1 MIETKRLRIIPLD
14 SEQFALLLNGVHFME
29 DALRLTP
36 SNETLDPHT
45 RQAMTGQYQLAGK
58 HPENFLLL
66 TNWQIILKSENKAIG
81 SACFKSLPDAEGSVE
96 VGYGIYASYRNHGY
110 MTEALKA
117 LCKWAFDI
125 AGVQSV
131 IAETEKEMQAIREA
145 GNKKNLQDLDALIH
159 HLRSSWEILRADQPL
174 RELYKL
180 LHSEGTPEDK
190 TIGNAVKAVLDK
202 GSEIIRL
209 AKVERRKYNNG

>member
-1 MIETKRLRIIPLD
+1 
-14 SEQFALLLNGVHFME
+14 ME

-81 SACFKSLPDAEGSVE
+81 SACFKNLPDAEGSVE

-125 AGVQSV
+125 AGVQSI
-131 IAETEKEMQAIREA
+131 IAETEKDNIASQYVLQKSKMKQFKESADSIWWKL
-145 GNKKNLQDLDALIH
+145 NKKTMEKKEIIVIRQETKQDRH
-159 HLRSSWEILRADQPL
+159 
-174 RELYKL
+174 ELYHL
-180 LHSEGTPEDK
+180 TFQ
-190 TIGNAVKAVLDK
+190 
-202 GSEIIRL
+202 
-209 AKVERRKYNNG
+209 

>member
-81 SACFKSLPDAEGSVE
+81 SACFKNLPDKEGNVE
-96 VGYGIYASYRNHGY
+96 IGYGIYEAYRNQGY
-110 MTEALKA
+110 MSEALEGM
-117 LCKWAFDI
+117 CQWAFTQQGI
-125 AGVQSV
+125 QSV
-131 IAETEKEMQAIREA
+131 IAETEEKNVASQRVLQKNGMKQCKE
-145 GNKKNLQDLDALIH
+145 
-159 HLRSSWEILRADQPL
+159 QP
-174 RELYKL
+174 
-180 LHSEGTPEDK
+180 S
-190 TIGNAVKAVLDK
+190 
-202 GSEIIRL
+202 
-209 AKVERRKYNNG
+209 

>member
-66 TNWQIILKSENKAIG
+66 TN
-81 SACFKSLPDAEGSVE
+81 
-96 VGYGIYASYRNHGY
+96 
-110 MTEALKA
+110 
-117 LCKWAFDI
+117 
-125 AGVQSV
+125 
-131 IAETEKEMQAIREA
+131 
-145 GNKKNLQDLDALIH
+145 
-159 HLRSSWEILRADQPL
+159 
-174 RELYKL
+174 
-180 LHSEGTPEDK
+180 
-190 TIGNAVKAVLDK
+190 
-202 GSEIIRL
+202 
-209 AKVERRKYNNG
+209 

>member
-29 DALRLTP
+29 NALRLTP

-81 SACFKSLPDAEGSVE
+81 SACFKNLPDAEGSVE

-131 IAETEKEMQAIREA
+131 IAETEKDNIASQYVLQKSKMKQFKESADSIWWKL
-145 GNKKNLQDLDALIH
+145 NKKTMEKK
-159 HLRSSWEILRADQPL
+159 EI
-174 RELYKL
+174 K
-180 LHSEGTPEDK
+180 G
-190 TIGNAVKAVLDK
+190 K
-202 GSEIIRL
+202 GSAQDSYR
-209 AKVERRKYNNG
+209 GF

>member
-66 TNWQIILKSENKAIG
+66 TNWQIILKSSAPPVSKTSQMRKAA
-81 SACFKSLPDAEGSVE
+81 SKSVT
-96 VGYGIYASYRNHGY
+96 GY
-110 MTEALKA
+110 MLPT
-117 LCKWAFDI
+117 
-125 AGVQSV
+125 GTTV
-131 IAETEKEMQAIREA
+131 I
-145 GNKKNLQDLDALIH
+145 
-159 HLRSSWEILRADQPL
+159 
-174 RELYKL
+174 
-180 LHSEGTPEDK
+180 
-190 TIGNAVKAVLDK
+190 
-202 GSEIIRL
+202 
-209 AKVERRKYNNG
+209 

>member
-81 SACFKSLPDAEGSVE
+81 SACFKNLPMRKAASKSVT
-96 VGYGIYASYRNHGY
+96 GY
-110 MTEALKA
+110 MLPT
-117 LCKWAFDI
+117 
-125 AGVQSV
+125 GTTV
-131 IAETEKEMQAIREA
+131 I
-145 GNKKNLQDLDALIH
+145 
-159 HLRSSWEILRADQPL
+159 
-174 RELYKL
+174 
-180 LHSEGTPEDK
+180 
-190 TIGNAVKAVLDK
+190 
-202 GSEIIRL
+202 
-209 AKVERRKYNNG
+209 

>member
-66 TNWQIILKSENKAIG
+66 TNWQIILKSENKATAPPV
-81 SACFKSLPDAEGSVE
+81 SKASPMRKAASKSVT
-96 VGYGIYASYRNHGY
+96 GY
-110 MTEALKA
+110 MLPT
-117 LCKWAFDI
+117 
-125 AGVQSV
+125 GTTV
-131 IAETEKEMQAIREA
+131 I
-145 GNKKNLQDLDALIH
+145 
-159 HLRSSWEILRADQPL
+159 
-174 RELYKL
+174 
-180 LHSEGTPEDK
+180 
-190 TIGNAVKAVLDK
+190 
-202 GSEIIRL
+202 
-209 AKVERRKYNNG
+209 